1 MPHKITVIQT
11 GLDTTKDLKEKNAMP
26 YKINETDW
34 HIHEHKPKTWYNVI
48 HDHCLTDWKV

>member
-26 YKINETDW
+26 YKITETDW